1 MPQAVTHI
9 LVPAIIIALFRDYF
23 LKKRDKRKFPL
34 HYVLIAALSGIIP
47 DLDIAAFWILY
58 FFGFTI
64 EQVHRTFLHTLFVP
78 LFFLS
83 LSIVFHSIK
92 FKELG
97 KHKLKL
103 NIIFI
108 IFAFGS
114 FIHLLLDALLIGK
127 IIPFYP
133 FSTFTIGLDLINH
146 LPSQLANISLPTLDG
161 ALIIIYLIYLEYKH
175 KISDFI

>member
-9 LVPAIIIALFRDYF
+9 LVPAIIVALFRDYY

-34 HYVLIAALSGIIP
+34 HYVFIAALSGIIP

-78 LFFLS
+78 LFFLA
-83 LSIVFHSIK
+83 LSFISHRVK

-103 NIIFI
+103 SLIFI

-114 FIHLLLDALLIGK
+114 LIHLLLDALLIGN

-133 FSTFTIGLDLINH
+133 FSSFTIGLDLISQ
-146 LPSQLANISLPTLDG
+146 LPSQLANIALPTIDG
-161 ALIIIYLIYLEYKH
+161 AILILWIIYLEIKH
-175 KISDFI
+175 KISDYI